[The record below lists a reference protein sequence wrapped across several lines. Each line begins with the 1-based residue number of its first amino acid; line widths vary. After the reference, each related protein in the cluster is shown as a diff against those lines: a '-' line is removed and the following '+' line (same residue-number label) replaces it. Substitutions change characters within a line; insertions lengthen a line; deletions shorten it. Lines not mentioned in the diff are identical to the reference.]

1 MNNSQIWGS
10 KEFNKNDS
18 RFTALQK
25 NKIRESIKKT
35 FINRNCFTLER
46 PVNSEKLLRNLDKV
60 DYSNLN
66 DNFKA
71 QMNKLITYT
80 LVNCKVKQ
88 LRGRGLDGESF
99 AEYIKMVVQGINDK
113 KVP

>member
-1 MNNSQIWGS
+1 
-10 KEFNKNDS
+10 
-18 RFTALQK
+18 
-25 NKIRESIKKT
+25 
-35 FINRNCFTLER
+35 
-46 PVNSEKLLRNLDKV
+46 
-60 DYSNLN
+60 
-66 DNFKA
+66 
-71 QMNKLITYT
+71 MNKLITYT